1 MDKTEKLLRMME
13 HPEKYSDEELQELLS
28 DEECRQ
34 LYEAMRLSADAFEM
48 ADAKEQIANGIKD
61 SEWEKFEAEHF
72 SNEESTPFATH
83 SSTST
88 SNYST
93 SATHSSLFT
102 LHSSLR
108 KIAAMFVGVL
118 MLSGIAYAAFYLVR
132 NNTQTT
138 QNQQTAA
145 VAGNQPS
152 IGNAQLVEEDSTQLK
167 PVVYE
172 DAELCT
178 MLSEM
183 AAFYHYEVTFRNDST
198 KHIRLYFTWDKN
210 AKMEDVIATFNK
222 FDRIHIT
229 CEEQKLTVE

>member
-1 MDKTEKLLRMME
+1 
-13 HPEKYSDEELQELLS
+13 
-28 DEECRQ
+28 
-34 LYEAMRLSADAFEM
+34 
-48 ADAKEQIANGIKD
+48 
-61 SEWEKFEAEHF
+61 
-72 SNEESTPFATH
+72 
-83 SSTST
+83 
-88 SNYST
+88 
-93 SATHSSLFT
+93 
-102 LHSSLR
+102 
-108 KIAAMFVGVL
+108 MFVGVL

-145 VAGNQPS
+145 SVNNQPS

-183 AAFYHYEVTFRNDST
+183 TAFYHYEVTFRNDST